1 MTTRQL
7 EKNVAIALEGGHAAL
22 EGIFVA
28 GGAAADAGA
37 VIAPPHPLYGGSME
51 SPVVTE
57 LAFACEKAGIA
68 SLRFNWRGV
77 GASAGRPSG
86 AATDAD
92 ADTGA
97 ALAYLEETVA
107 GRVVACGYSFGAAAA
122 LRATDGHPRVDRLV
136 LVSPPPALVDADRLA
151 AFSGRILVVSGE
163 ADGFAPVAEVE
174 RLVDAARHG
183 RLEIVPEADH
193 FFGRGLAAISR
204 VAGAWLAD
212 GDVGGRPTPAGD

>member
-1 MTTRQL
+1 MTARQL
-7 EKNVAIALEGGHAAL
+7 EKSVAIAMKGGDAAL

-28 GGAAADAGA
+28 GAAGDGA

-86 AATDAD
+86 EAADAD
-92 ADTGA
+92 ADTEA
-97 ALAYLEETVA
+97 AVAYLEETVA
-107 GRVVACGYSFGAAAA
+107 GRVAACGYSFGAAAA
-122 LRATDGHPRVDRLV
+122 LRVAGGHPRVDRLV

-151 AFSGRILVVSGE
+151 AFSGRILVVSGG
-163 ADGFAPVAEVE
+163 ADGFAPVVEVE
-174 RLVDAARHG
+174 RLVAAARHG
-183 RLEIVPEADH
+183 RLELVPEADH
-193 FFGRGLAAISR
+193 FFGLGLAAIGR
-204 VAGAWLAD
+204 VAGAWLAE
-212 GDVGGRPTPAGD
+212 GGVGGWPTQPGV